1 MLINGREEV
10 GIENLQNPKR
20 LIIHENL
27 MMFMKIWKIII
38 QQRKRVLIVFDMI
51 VDTES
56 NKKLGPKVTELL
68 LRGRKLNIPLV
79 FISQSFFKVPKTIRL
94 NAKHY
99 FIMKIPNK

>member
-10 GIENLQNPKR
+10 GIENLQNPKT

-51 VDTES
+51 VDTEF